1 MSEISCTRCRSAGEQ
16 LSAPPFR
23 SALGDRIYDAIC
35 QTCWN
40 EWLKQQTAIINH
52 FALDLSQP
60 QARQLLKQHT
70 ENYLFGQ
77 APA

>member
-1 MSEISCTRCRSAGEQ
+1 MGEITCARCGKTGQQ

-23 SALGDRIYDAIC
+23 NELGNRIYDQIC
-35 QTCWN
+35 QSCWH
-40 EWLKQQTAIINH
+40 EWLQQQTAIINH

-70 ENYLFGQ
+70 EDFLFGQ
-77 APA
+77 TPP